1 MRLLQVIYLSSLA
14 ASFAI
19 SHVVADDPQS
29 NPANPNIP
37 NQLAPVPDQTGVQN
51 PAMQNPAQNPAMSP
65 TDRTLLIKS
74 LPSKKL
80 VGAKV
85 DNLKGENLGTV
96 DDLVID
102 LQSGKVAYVA
112 LSVGGVLGIGD
123 KLFAVPYEEFRTA
136 HDSNNNISFVLDAS
150 KERLENAP
158 GFDKNHWP
166 DFASP
171 EWRNQIDTYY
181 RHSSATRPAG
191 EQPVPQNR

>member
-1 MRLLQVIYLSSLA
+1 MRLQVIYLSLLA
-14 ASFAI
+14 ASFTV
-19 SHVVADDPQS
+19 SQVVADDPQAT
-29 NPANPNIP
+29 PANPNVR
-37 NQLAPVPDQTGVQN
+37 NQLAPVPDQTG
-51 PAMQNPAQNPAMSP
+51 MQNPGTMQAA
-65 TDRTLLIKS
+65 DRTLLIKS

-80 VGAKV
+80 VGVKV
-85 DNLKGENLGTV
+85 NNLKGENLGTV

-158 GFDKNHWP
+158 GFDKSHWP

-171 EWRNQIDTYY
+171 EWRNQVDTYY

-191 EQPVPQNR
+191 EQPVPQSR